1 MSPLASLAFV
11 AGSVPVI
18 AVSWPALRHPGSHGF
33 PRFFAFEA
41 ILALVV
47 LNSGVWFDRPWAP
60 WQIVSWVLL
69 VGSIPLALH
78 GFLVLHRAGRAVAP
92 PRGAAEHRWEYTT
105 ELVTTGAYRFI
116 RHPLY
121 ASLLLVTWGVAL
133 KRAGPASL
141 ALAAAATLFLVLTA
155 RADEREC
162 LRRFGDAYRAYAGR
176 TRMFV
181 PFVV

>member
-1 MSPLASLAFV
+1 MSPLGFLAFG
-11 AGSVPVI
+11 AGSVTV
-18 AVSWPALRHPGSHGF
+18 VGLSWRSLRRPGSHGF

-47 LNSGVWFDRPWAP
+47 LNADGWFFDPWSVR
-60 WQIVSWVLL
+60 QLVSWVLL
-69 VGSIPLALH
+69 TGSIPLALH
-78 GFLVLHRAGRAVAP
+78 GFLVLRRAGRPTP
-92 PRGAAEHRWEYTT
+92 PPGGAAEHHWEYTS

-121 ASLLLVTWGVAL
+121 SSLLLLTWGAVL
-133 KRAGPASL
+133 KGVDPASL
-141 ALAAAATLFLVLTA
+141 ALAATATAFLVLTA

-162 LRRFGDAYRAYAGR
+162 VERFGDAYRAYATR

-181 PFVV
+181 PFIL